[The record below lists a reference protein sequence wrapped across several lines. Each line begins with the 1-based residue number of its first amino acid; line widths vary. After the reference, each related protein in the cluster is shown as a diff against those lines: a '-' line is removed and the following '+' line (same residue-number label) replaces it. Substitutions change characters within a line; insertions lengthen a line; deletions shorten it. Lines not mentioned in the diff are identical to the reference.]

1 MTFEHLIVKLLN
13 GLYRPPTPRPNEG
26 DLVLGVTHT
35 QSRRMTVILPESARP
50 MHLAVMG
57 LSGTGKTY
65 FLESL
70 IRQDIEH
77 GTGFVVFDVHGDLA
91 ESLVAFLAEHCGNR
105 PEALNRVALVEPFD
119 AMHTIGFNPLQRTA
133 DTPAFFQAQEL
144 AHILHSRWQTHSF
157 GPRTEELLRSA
168 LYTLSVH
175 DLTLVELPRILINQ
189 AFRNRLVRALPE
201 QSVTD
206 YWKGRYESLSE
217 PMKAAVREPLLTRVS
232 SFIADPQIR
241 EIVGQGKGTFSFRDA
256 MEKGLFVVINLSKGR
271 LGENSAVLGS
281 LLFTKLQLDIM
292 ARSRV
297 AERERRLFAVYADEL
312 QNLAGQN
319 FSTLIAEARKYAVSV
334 TAGNQ
339 FWRQL
344 PPEMRAA
351 MLGVGSRVLFRL
363 HYHDA
368 LELAGE
374 LDSGEKQW
382 YTELLTRL
390 PRGQAVFRTG
400 SDYPVPFVVTRHKP
414 SRVRPEETE
423 HLRDASRRNF
433 AAPRDS
439 VRQDIDHRYNEE
451 ARESLTELLGRPH

>member
-1 MTFEHLIVKLLN
+1 
-13 GLYRPPTPRPNEG
+13 
-26 DLVLGVTHT
+26 
-35 QSRRMTVILPESARP
+35 
-50 MHLAVMG
+50 
-57 LSGTGKTY
+57 
-65 FLESL
+65 
-70 IRQDIEH
+70 
-77 GTGFVVFDVHGDLA
+77 
-91 ESLVAFLAEHCGNR
+91 
-105 PEALNRVALVEPFD
+105 
-119 AMHTIGFNPLQRTA
+119 
-133 DTPAFFQAQEL
+133 
-144 AHILHSRWQTHSF
+144 
-157 GPRTEELLRSA
+157 
-168 LYTLSVH
+168 
-175 DLTLVELPRILINQ
+175 
-189 AFRNRLVRALPE
+189 
-201 QSVTD
+201 
-206 YWKGRYESLSE
+206 
-217 PMKAAVREPLLTRVS
+217 
-232 SFIADPQIR
+232 
-241 EIVGQGKGTFSFRDA
+241 
-256 MEKGLFVVINLSKGR
+256 
-271 LGENSAVLGS
+271 VLGS